1 MDVPLPPDLPIGALL
16 SIIHR
21 NRYILLNEHTGRIGI
36 SAGAVGPIIYLSKH
50 PDATQDEISRRL
62 MIDKAAI
69 ARTIH
74 RLEEEG
80 CITRIPDETN
90 RRKFCIFMTE
100 KGRRVAKEVI
110 AAADTVDREIT
121 GSLPEEA
128 QAYLMPILRSMAYT
142 SSTMADRE
150 FNINDTDNTNNTD

>member
-1 MDVPLPPDLPIGALL
+1 MNVPFPPDLPIGALL

-21 NRYILLNEHTGRIGI
+21 NRNILLNEHTGRMGI
-36 SAGAVGPIIYLSKH
+36 TAGAVGPIIYLSKH

-80 CITRIPDETN
+80 CIIRIPDETN

-100 KGRRVAKEVI
+100 KGRRVAEKVI
-110 AAADTVDREIT
+110 AAADTVDHEIT
-121 GSLPEEA
+121 GNLPEEA
-128 QAYLMPILRSMAYT
+128 QTYLMPILRSMAYT

-150 FNINDTDNTNNTD
+150 FDINDRESTD

>member
-1 MDVPLPPDLPIGALL
+1 MHNNLPPDLPTGALV
-16 SIIHR
+16 SIIYR
-21 NRYILLNEHTGRIGI
+21 NRNRVLNERTAAMGI

-74 RLEEEG
+74 RLEDEG

-90 RRKFCIFMTE
+90 RRKFCITMTE
-100 KGRRVAKEVI
+100 KGSRIAEEVI
-110 AAADTVDREIT
+110 RAADAVDREIT
-121 GSLPEEA
+121 GTIPEEA
-128 QAYLMPILRSMAYT
+128 QVYLMPILRSMAHN
-142 SSTMADRE
+142 SSTLADRE
-150 FNINDTDNTNNTD
+150 AHNSNDTD

>member
-1 MDVPLPPDLPIGALL
+1 MHIPFPPDLPTGALL
-16 SIIHR
+16 SIIYR
-21 NRYILLNEHTGRIGI
+21 NRNILLNEHTGRMGI
-36 SAGAVGPIIYLSKH
+36 SAGMVGPLIYLTKH

-90 RRKFCIFMTE
+90 RRKFCIIMTE
-100 KGRRVAKEVI
+100 KGKKVAQDVI
-110 AAADTVDREIT
+110 RAADTVDHEIT
-121 GSLPEEA
+121 GSLPEGA
-128 QAYLMPILRSMAYT
+128 QAYLTPILRSMAYT
-142 SSTMADRE
+142 SSRMADRG
-150 FNINDTDNTNNTD
+150 NDHNDTQN

>member
-1 MDVPLPPDLPIGALL
+1 MDVPFPPDLPIGALL

-21 NRYILLNEHTGRIGI
+21 NRNILLNEHTGRMGI

-90 RRKFCIFMTE
+90 RRKFRIFMTE
-100 KGRRVAKEVI
+100 KGRRITEKVI

-121 GSLPEEA
+121 GNLPEEA
-128 QAYLMPILRSMAYT
+128 QVHLMPILRSMAYT

-150 FNINDTDNTNNTD
+150 FDINDRESTD